1 MSVRILLV
9 SLFTA
14 TSLQLVGCEPPK
26 SESATAKD
34 GANAAAASPAPA
46 GAPTAG
52 APDAAAIK
60 EAETLFGQRCG
71 PCHGPRGAGDGPAS
85 AGLTPKPANFSDPA
99 WQKDRTDSH
108 IEKVIAYGGAAAGRS
123 PMMPANPDLADK
135 PIVPAL
141 RAFIRTLAAH

>member
-1 MSVRILLV
+1 MSLRLVLV
-9 SLFTA
+9 SLVAA
-14 TSLQLVGCEPPK
+14 TSLHLAGCEPPK

-34 GANAAAASPAPA
+34 AGTVAAASPAPA
-46 GAPTAG
+46 AAAA
-52 APDAAAIK
+52 APDAAAIQ
-60 EAETLFGQRCG
+60 EAGTMFAQRCG
-71 PCHGPRGAGDGPAS
+71 PCHGPKGAGDGPAS
-85 AGLTPKPANFSDPA
+85 AGLTPKPANFTDPA

-141 RAFIRTLAAH
+141 RAFIRTLGAH